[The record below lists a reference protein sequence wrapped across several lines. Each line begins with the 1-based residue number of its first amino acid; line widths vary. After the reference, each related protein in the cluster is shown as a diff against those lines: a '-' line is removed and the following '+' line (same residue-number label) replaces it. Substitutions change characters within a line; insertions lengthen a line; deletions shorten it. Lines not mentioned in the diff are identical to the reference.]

1 MVAERQRS
9 VGKEESRIYLDTGLK
24 AREVFTETS
33 GLRGVRVSVLNMVN
47 CLANVQVEK
56 SNVWV
61 SKAQWSGMN
70 EGLIL

>member
-1 MVAERQRS
+1 MVAERQRR

-24 AREVFTETS
+24 ASEVFTETS
-33 GLRGVRVSVLNMVN
+33 GLRGVTVSFLNVVN